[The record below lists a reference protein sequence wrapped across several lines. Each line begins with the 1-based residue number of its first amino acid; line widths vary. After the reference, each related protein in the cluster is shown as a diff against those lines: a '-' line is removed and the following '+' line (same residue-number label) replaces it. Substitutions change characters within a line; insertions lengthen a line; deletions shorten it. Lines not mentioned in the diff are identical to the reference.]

1 MGVVNYLLE
10 DDGKMMRTAKKGES
24 MYPFK
29 ARELAHS
36 LSEGLRQAFE
46 EWNLKI
52 LNKYDISIYDHWD
65 WTSRPMT
72 YRATGRNMILT
83 IMQNVSQLLTK
94 EGFRVDFVWE
104 RVNAYHT
111 FSNTN
116 EPDTEWD
123 TDYDSKRTITIFHLS
138 REAYPE
144 LELPEFS
151 HKDKNEKKKAWM
163 QVRPAMNV
171 RWDAPSEDEVEVL
184 ADKMLYELTTTEEEL
199 ALDKAENLDS
209 EDRMLRI
216 GGSTIKRSILIP
228 LDSENE

>member
-1 MGVVNYLLE
+1 MGA
-10 DDGKMMRTAKKGES
+10 AKEGHS
-24 MYPFK
+24 MYTFK
-29 ARELAHS
+29 SRELAS
-36 LSEGLRQAFE
+36 ALAEGRRRSFD

-52 LNKYDISIYDHWD
+52 NTKYDIDIYNHWGV
-65 WTSRPMT
+65 SRPMT
-72 YRATGRNMILT
+72 YRATGRNEILT
-83 IMQNVSQLLTK
+83 IMQNVSQLLTEK
-94 EGFRVDFVWE
+94 GFRVDFAWE
-104 RVNAYHT
+104 QVSAYYT
-111 FSNTN
+111 YSDKK
-116 EPDTEWD
+116 EPDTEWG

-138 REAYPE
+138 RKTYPE
-144 LELPEFS
+144 LNLPEFL

-184 ADKMLYELTTTEEEL
+184 ADKMLYELTATEEEQ

-216 GGSTIKRSILIP
+216 GGSPVKRSILIP